1 VISRGRSNS
10 FWRQKL
16 LYQTKVR
23 FRFVIL
29 DATLHATSH
38 PQANVASPGCCI
50 ACNAGKGA
58 GARAAMGGLA
68 GGFRRR
74 DERMQQQSQQQNNA
88 QASQQKQGAS
98 YHRAMAACHEGAAIV

>member
-74 DERMQQQSQQQNNA
+74 DERMQQSQQQNNA